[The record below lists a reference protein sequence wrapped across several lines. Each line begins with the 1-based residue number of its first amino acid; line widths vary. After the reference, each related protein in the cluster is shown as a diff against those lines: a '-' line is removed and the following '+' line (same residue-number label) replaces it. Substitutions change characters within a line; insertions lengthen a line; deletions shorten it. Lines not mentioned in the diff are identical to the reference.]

1 VTTWHLFQAF
11 ALISE
16 YISRDESI
24 IRIGAIL
31 GLGIAYAGSQKEE
44 VQFLYTPNLFFRE
57 MPPICYQNVMLVF
70 LY

>member
-1 VTTWHLFQAF
+1 MKFSAVITWHLFQAF

-31 GLGIAYAGSQKEE
+31 GLGIAYAGSQKDE
-44 VQFLYTPNLFFRE
+44 VKFPYVLSLLPTLFFSF
-57 MPPICYQNVMLVF
+57 CS

>member
-44 VQFLYTPNLFFRE
+44 VQFFVYPQF
-57 MPPICYQNVMLVF
+57 VF
-70 LY
+70 